1 MCKARNKKRKSFD
14 TNFGKMVCMVDPALG
29 LKSFKEIQNH
39 YDSRG
44 EEDAKMT
51 LEKVQ
56 ILANF
61 LLLNLPKKLNGL
73 NGGIQSNWLGRT

>member
-1 MCKARNKKRKSFD
+1 
-14 TNFGKMVCMVDPALG
+14 
-29 LKSFKEIQNH
+29 
-39 YDSRG
+39 
-44 EEDAKMT
+44 MT

-56 ILANF
+56 LLAKF